1 MVGVRYLGRIMGVGL
16 VVGLWFS
23 GGWCFSDGSGWF
35 GGGYCFW
42 WKFFLVILVVILVK
56 EGWWKGVWVH
66 WREKGRE
73 ERELK
78 FLYYLML

>member
-35 GGGYCFW
+35 GGG
-42 WKFFLVILVVILVK
+42 
-56 EGWWKGVWVH
+56 
-66 WREKGRE
+66 
-73 ERELK
+73 
-78 FLYYLML
+78 